1 MVTSAVPTPK
11 DPPADP
17 KLLDG
22 KATALAIREE
32 VKRDAA
38 ELREKSNITPCLA
51 TVIVGDRPDSMA
63 YIRMKIQ
70 ACEQCGLAS
79 VHRSLPADAT
89 EQQVLD
95 VVQSLNDDK
104 LVHGILV
111 QLPLPDQV
119 SEARVL
125 GAISIEKDVDGFHAL
140 NIGNLALR
148 ARDEPLAVPCTP
160 RGCIELL
167 KRSDVTISGKHAVVI
182 GRSNIVGMPVALL
195 LMHENAT
202 VTIVH
207 SRTPNPQ
214 DIVKQADIVVAAAGR
229 TEMVKASWLKPD
241 AVVVDVGMNSKP
253 DSTRKRGYRL
263 VGDVD
268 FEDCKTVASRITP
281 VPGGVGPMT
290 IAMVI
295 RNCTDSAM
303 RLAKTSA
310 GASSS

>member
-1 MVTSAVPTPK
+1 MVTSAVPTPD
-11 DPPADP
+11 DPPPDP

-22 KATALAIREE
+22 KATALTIREE
-32 VKRDAA
+32 VKNDAA
-38 ELREKSNITPCLA
+38 ALRESSGITPCLA

-89 EQQVLD
+89 EEQVLSA
-95 VVQSLNDDK
+95 VASLNADPT
-104 LVHGILV
+104 VHGILV
-111 QLPLPDQV
+111 QLPLPEQV
-119 SEARVL
+119 SEAKVL
-125 GAISIEKDVDGFHAL
+125 GSISIEKDVDGFHPL

-148 ARDEPLAVPCTP
+148 GRDPPLAVPCTP
-160 RGCIELL
+160 RGCVELL
-167 KRSDVTISGKHAVVI
+167 KRSGVIMSGKNAVVI

-202 VTIVH
+202 VTVVH
-207 SRTPNPQ
+207 SRTPNPET
-214 DIVKQADIVVAAAGR
+214 IVKQADIVIAAAGK
-229 TEMVKASWLKPD
+229 TEMVKASWLKEGC
-241 AVVVDVGMNSKP
+241 VVVDVGMNSKP
-253 DSTRKRGYRL
+253 DATRKRGYRL

-268 FEDCKTVASRITP
+268 YEDCKPVVSLITP

-303 RLAKTSA
+303 RLAK
-310 GASSS
+310 ASSST